1 MGLQGFRKTLG
12 FVKIVFDSYQIKK
25 LLINCHQSAHI
36 LVPRPLSMPPKARAP
51 AAHSANEDDD
61 VYLSDKSQ
69 ANDKL
74 TSVSAMVREVIR
86 ECPAAGMFE
95 LDTIMMIMTV
105 YPPKY

>member
-1 MGLQGFRKTLG
+1 
-12 FVKIVFDSYQIKK
+12 
-25 LLINCHQSAHI
+25 
-36 LVPRPLSMPPKARAP
+36 MPSKARVP

-69 ANDKL
+69 ANDEL

-86 ECPAAGMFE
+86 ECPDVGMFK
-95 LDTIMMIMTV
+95 LDMITMIMTV

>member
-1 MGLQGFRKTLG
+1 
-12 FVKIVFDSYQIKK
+12 
-25 LLINCHQSAHI
+25 
-36 LVPRPLSMPPKARAP
+36 MPPKARAP
-51 AAHSANEDDD
+51 AVHSANEDDD

-69 ANDKL
+69 ANDKP

-95 LDTIMMIMTV
+95 LDAITMIMTV